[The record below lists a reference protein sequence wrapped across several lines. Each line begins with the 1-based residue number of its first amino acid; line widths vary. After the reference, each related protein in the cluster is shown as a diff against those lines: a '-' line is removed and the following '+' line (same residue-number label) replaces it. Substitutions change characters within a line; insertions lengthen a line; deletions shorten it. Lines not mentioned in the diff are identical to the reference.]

1 VRFSVQL
8 PTDRVQRDAEFV
20 SGEAVAELARTAE
33 RCGFDA
39 CFVTEHPFPPDRWMQ
54 AGGHHALD
62 PFVALSFAAAAT
74 SRIRLQ
80 THILVLPYRNPFLT
94 AKAVASLD
102 VLSGGRLIV
111 GVAAGYLKGEFR
123 ALGVDP
129 EERNELSDEALAAM
143 VAAWTEEGVV
153 QEGRHWSARGNSML
167 PRPAQRPHP
176 PLWIGGNSRRAIRRA
191 VRWGDGW
198 APFPSPARAAPH
210 VRTPAIEDL
219 GELEK
224 RIAVLREECAEAGR
238 SRPLSICFSPLALTV
253 FGSGRYE
260 PSALLD
266 EVAACAELGVDWLCV
281 DLPAPSRA
289 AFCDALARFADEI
302 LAHGR

>member
-8 PTDRVQRDAEFV
+8 PTDHVERGAEFV
-20 SGEAVAELARTAE
+20 SGEAVAELARAAE

-39 CFVTEHPFPPDRWMQ
+39 CFVTEHPFPPERWMQ

-123 ALGVDP
+123 ALGVDAQ
-129 EERNELSDEALAAM
+129 ERNELCDEALRAM
-143 VAAWTEEGVV
+143 KAAWSGDAVAF
-153 QEGRHWSARGNSML
+153 EGRHFTARGNRMQ

-191 VRWGDGW
+191 VAWGDGW
-198 APFPSPARAAPH
+198 APFPSPASAAPH
-210 VRTPAIEDL
+210 VRTAAIEGLADL
-219 GELEK
+219 ET
-224 RIAVLREECAEAGR
+224 RIAVLRAECEAAGR
-238 SRPLSICFSPLALTV
+238 SRPLSICFSPLALTGY
-253 FGSGRYE
+253 GSGRYE
-260 PSALLD
+260 RSALLD
-266 EVAACAELGVDWLCV
+266 EVGACAALGVDWLCV
-281 DLPAPSRA
+281 GFPATSRA
-289 AFCDALARFADEI
+289 AFQEALERFAAEI
-302 LAHGR
+302 LASSR